1 MLIGSLVAPE
11 ALFLLMYRLNYQ
23 QEKEEEEELKYNY
36 HPTKK
41 TVIFDTFKIHL
52 HMSHKCTANLISTDG
67 VAEATALNADDLVV
81 GPLVRRDGVD
91 SGGGAGGG
99 TQGKAA

>member
-1 MLIGSLVAPE
+1 MI
-11 ALFLLMYRLNYQ
+11 Q
-23 QEKEEEEELKYNY
+23 
-36 HPTKK
+36 
-41 TVIFDTFKIHL
+41 
-52 HMSHKCTANLISTDG
+52 KCTANLISTDG
-67 VAEATALNADDLVV
+67 VAEAAALNADDLVV